1 MSLTNSPF
9 WMSSVGGA
17 SFYDYEIENSFRL
30 NWNANHNLSRTPA
43 SAGNRQTF
51 TLSFWW
57 KRGRISNGQPLFGW
71 GNTNQ
76 NTVFAIAT
84 YAGNSTWDIYDYNN
98 GTDRMAVSWSN
109 QVRDPSAWYHIV
121 LRIDTTQATASNR
134 VRLYINGEAAD
145 SSGGRSSY
153 PSQNL
158 SLFANNNT
166 ATYVA
171 RDPYNTT
178 GSGYYA
184 DVNFIDGQ
192 SLDPTSFAETKSG
205 IWVPK
210 EYTGSYGTNGYFLK
224 FQSSAALG
232 TDSSGNANNFTVNN
246 ATSHDQTTDTPTNN
260 FSNISP
266 LTGGSISWVE
276 NGNLQMRNGSGA
288 DAGGIASTFGMPAG
302 TGKWYWEIFM
312 NNPNVGD
319 NYPYVGVCANQRLN
333 KNATY
338 GTNSREMSLNCGTG
352 GLQTSTTY
360 VGSITSVGTGLTRIE
375 DNNILG
381 VAVDMENRKMWFSEN
396 GVFPNSGNPATGANP
411 TFTWTNDVD
420 LFPHWFSYSS
430 YGSGSVWN
438 FGQEGT
444 FAGNKTAQG
453 NADAN
458 GYGDFYYTPPSGF
471 LAMCTANLPDP
482 AIDPAQDSSPQ
493 DYFNTVLWSGTG
505 SGQSITG
512 MGFQP
517 DWLWFKSRSD
527 GSSHAVMDSVRG
539 RAEGLVTNSTAAETT
554 SGASNDLVSFDSD
567 GFTTGTPQYYSSLGS
582 SGLNIVTW
590 GWKAGG
596 TASSN
601 TDGSITSSVSAD
613 TDSGFSIVTYTGN
626 GTSGAT
632 IGHGLGKKPSLI
644 IVKNRDDGAQDWP
657 VQHSSIGA
665 TGQLVLSS
673 TAQPNYSSVYWN
685 NTEPTSSVFTVG
697 SANNVNKSGNS
708 HVAYVFAEIP
718 GFSKFGDYVGNGS
731 NDGMFIYTG
740 FRPAFVICKNTTT
753 SSHHWTMTDNKRPY
767 DNVINKYLYANS
779 SGSEMTADRVDFVS
793 NGFKL
798 RHNDWDN
805 NRSGVGYI
813 YIAFAEQPFKYA
825 NAR

>member
-9 WMSSVGGA
+9 WMAQTGGA

-51 TLSFWW
+51 TVSFWW
-57 KRGRISNGQPLFGW
+57 KRGRISNDQPLFGW

-84 YAGNSTWDIYDYNN
+84 YAGVSSWDIYDYDN

-109 QVRDPSAWYHIV
+109 QMRDPSAWYHIV

-352 GLQTSTTY
+352 GLQTDTTY

-453 NADAN
+453 NSDDN
-458 GYGDFYYTPPSGF
+458 GVGNFYYAPPSGF
-471 LAMCTANLPDP
+471 LAMCTANLPAP
-482 AIDPAQDSSPQ
+482 GIDPAADASPT
-493 DYFNTVLWSGTG
+493 DYFNTVLYSGNG
-505 SGQSITG
+505 STNAITG
-512 MGFQP
+512 VGFGP
-517 DWLWFKSRSD
+517 EFCWAKSRNLAN
-527 GSSHAVMDSVRG
+527 SHRLIDIVRG
-539 RAEGLVTNSTAAETT
+539 DSILNSDLTDAENTGGDFT
-554 SGASNDLVSFDSD
+554 FDSD
-567 GFTTGTPQYYSSLGS
+567 GITWIGAGPNAND
-582 SGLNIVTW
+582 SGKTFVLW
-590 GWKAGG
+590 SWLAGG
-596 TASSN
+596 TGVSN
-601 TDGSITSSVSAD
+601 TDGSITSTVSANQD
-613 TDSGFSIVTYTGN
+613 AGFSVVTYTGN
-626 GTSGAT
+626 GTNSST
-632 IGHGLGKKPSLI
+632 VGHGLSSAPEFV
-644 IVKNRDDGAQDWP
+644 IVKSRSNSRNWVVEHNQGLGMYLNLTNDGASAGPNTMTQ
-657 VQHSSIGA
+657 Q
-665 TGQLVLSS
+665 SS
-673 TAQPNYSSVYWN
+673 TIRFDDSSDSN
-685 NTEPTSSVFTVG
+685 RSVNF
-697 SANNVNKSGNS
+697 NS
-708 HVAYVFAEIP
+708 ETYVAYCFHSVD
-718 GFSKFGDYVGNGS
+718 GFSKVGSYVGNGS
-731 NDGMFIYTG
+731 SDGPMIVTG
-740 FRPAFVICKNTTT
+740 FRPAWVMVKAY
-753 SSHHWTMTDNKRPY
+753 SSTGGWTIFNSDNSNYNLVDSDLSAEDSR
-767 DNVINKYLYANS
+767 AEAT
-779 SGSEMTADRVDFVS
+779 GSTRGMDWLS

-798 RHNDWDN
+798 RSSFGSRNG
-805 NRSGVGYI
+805 SGVTYI
-813 YIAFAEQPFKYA
+813 YLAFAEQPFKYA